1 MILVVQNSKEL
12 DVQRKLF
19 LDSMSLSVSIV
30 KQRTSS
36 HQAIAEALDELQ
48 VGIGS
53 PSLIINTS
61 NCLSSYF
68 QVLTITH
75 NISSWTSLWSFLENS
90 SNHEQRLWL
99 KFTTYL
105 LFRKP
110 VSIFVKKLLVLLKEL
125 MRTWILTACLKW
137 KRQRKQWFIKPT
149 QKPCTCVTMSVLR

>member
-75 NISSWTSLWSFLENS
+75 NISS
-90 SNHEQRLWL
+90 
-99 KFTTYL
+99 
-105 LFRKP
+105 
-110 VSIFVKKLLVLLKEL
+110 
-125 MRTWILTACLKW
+125 
-137 KRQRKQWFIKPT
+137 
-149 QKPCTCVTMSVLR
+149 